1 MENIRKKIS
10 RIALSFGMAVF
21 MAQNVMAGG
30 WPVFDVSGW
39 LNGID
44 QLYQGYDMVM
54 NTITQIENQYNMIQ
68 QQVERAKSIDW
79 DNISFD
85 GDFDIRNDI
94 RDATKR
100 VNRLLTSAR
109 NIKKMM
115 TTPSISCGNVKYSIA
130 DLCGISPYNQDD
142 LWENDKNLLT
152 ACRDYKQFMSETM
165 QKTVSSL
172 TDGLEEDQKKA
183 IWVKYGISPQNYAF
197 VQQSV
202 NSVKKQCS
210 EVMAAATEE
219 AKRMKLEEI
228 AMKNNTILQA
238 ALEGNLDSNGNP
250 TEAGIAEAQA
260 LLTDQLI
267 QEVSQL
273 GFGINDLCAITAS
286 KMIADQNKADAEQA
300 STREA
305 QEIDYYRKKT
315 ISSRYKR

>member
-85 GDFDIRNDI
+85 GDFDIRDDI

-152 ACRDYKQFMSETM
+152 ACRDYRQFMSETM
-165 QKTVSSL
+165 QKTVDDI
-172 TDGLEEDQKKA
+172 TKGLKEDQKKA

-250 TEAGIAEAQA
+250 TEAGIAEAQ
-260 LLTDQLI
+260 LRLTDSLI
-267 QEVSQL
+267 QEITQM
-273 GFGINDLCAITAS
+273 GFNVNDLCAITAS

-305 QEIDYYRKKT
+305 QETDYYRKKT

>member
-21 MAQNVMAGG
+21 MTQNVMAGG

-130 DLCGISPYNQDD
+130 DLCGINPNNQDD

-183 IWVKYGISPQNYAF
+183 IWVKYGISPQKDRK
-197 VQQSV
+197 SV
-202 NSVKKQCS
+202 V
-210 EVMAAATEE
+210 
-219 AKRMKLEEI
+219 
-228 AMKNNTILQA
+228 
-238 ALEGNLDSNGNP
+238 
-250 TEAGIAEAQA
+250 
-260 LLTDQLI
+260 
-267 QEVSQL
+267 
-273 GFGINDLCAITAS
+273 
-286 KMIADQNKADAEQA
+286 
-300 STREA
+300 
-305 QEIDYYRKKT
+305 
-315 ISSRYKR
+315 

>member
-1 MENIRKKIS
+1 MEKLNKKIG
-10 RIALSFGMAVF
+10 RIALVLGMVF
-21 MAQNVMAGG
+21 FTAQNVPATGY
-30 WPVFDVSGW
+30 PVFDVSGW
-39 LNGID
+39 LAAID
-44 QLYQGYDMVM
+44 QVYQGYDMVM

-115 TTPSISCGNVKYSIA
+115 TTPSISCGNIKYSIA
-130 DLCGISPYNQDD
+130 DLCGISPNNQDD

-172 TDGLEEDQKKA
+172 TDGLDEDQKKA

-250 TEAGIAEAQA
+250 TEAGIAEAQ
-260 LLTDQLI
+260 LRLQDQL
-267 QEVSQL
+267 SQQLAEL
-273 GFGINDLCAITAS
+273 GFQFSDLCAITAS

-300 STREA
+300 SSREA
-305 QEIDYYRKKT
+305 QETDYYRKKT